1 MASVFAAAGAL
12 VLTAGWARLTDEKVS
27 RAAHIAA
34 GVVVV
39 YALTAISVTAGVL
52 VAGSDGFLAGH
63 VLATTCWMVLA
74 GTALAYARRRTG
86 AARTAAVTGGLV
98 LVAAAMAKL
107 FLFDLATLDG
117 IFRVI
122 VFIVTG
128 LILLGLGAWYARA
141 LQDDPAEPDSAT
153 AV

>member
-1 MASVFAAAGAL
+1 
-12 VLTAGWARLTDEKVS
+12 
-27 RAAHIAA
+27 
-34 GVVVV
+34 
-39 YALTAISVTAGVL
+39 
-52 VAGSDGFLAGH
+52 
-63 VLATTCWMVLA
+63 MVLA
-74 GTALAYARRRTG
+74 GAALAYARRRSG

-98 LVAAAMAKL
+98 LVAAAIAKL

-141 LQDDPAEPDSAT
+141 LQENPSEPDSVT
-153 AV
+153 AA